1 MALSKTELVSLV
13 YQIADPKSSDD
24 DVAIWME
31 KIIKETGCPHVGEY
45 IFYSEPELSPEQVVE
60 KALSYNPIQL

>member
-1 MALSKTELVSLV
+1 MTLSRTELVSLV
-13 YQIADPKSSDD
+13 CQIADSKSSD

-31 KIIKETGCPHVGEY
+31 KIIKETGSPHVGEY

-60 KALSYNPIQL
+60 KALSYKPIQL